1 MWHSNKEQSGYWA
14 AAASAKRPNTES
26 EDQAEAGWRV
36 GGGIIFNEITII
48 WLYELVNVIH

>member
-1 MWHSNKEQSGYWA
+1 MWRSNKEQSGYWA